1 MVGSGS
7 RLWLTLVGLPLLLA
21 GCGTAPQP
29 SADAAAHVHGAPVLA
44 GDSDDYVAKPMQGRW
59 LATAACS
66 VIDRQEVANAVRAW
80 VQTTELT
87 DVTYP
92 TRRRS
97 AASTCLY
104 TLANGSSVALLTREM
119 PRPSLTDAVIEEAR
133 LGDGTAPPWDRI
145 SGLGRAA
152 LWSGDRNTLQLF
164 LDDRRFVA
172 IDITDPPA
180 DRDPKAMMMAIAR
193 KIS

>member
-1 MVGSGS
+1 MDRSFRMTRLAVGAA
-7 RLWLTLVGLPLLLA
+7 LLQLA
-21 GCGTAPQP
+21 ACGAAP
-29 SADAAAHVHGAPVLA
+29 DAASHANGRGSLA
-44 GDSDDYVAKPMQGRW
+44 EEQGDHQPRPMQGRW

-80 VQTTELT
+80 VQTTELS
-87 DVTYP
+87 DVSYP

-119 PRPSLTDAVIEEAR
+119 PRPAFTDAVIERAR
-133 LGDGTAPPWDRI
+133 LGDGTTPAWEPI
-145 SGLGRAA
+145 LGLGRAA
-152 LWSGDRNTLQLF
+152 LWSADRNTLQLF

-172 IDITDPPA
+172 LDITDPPP
-180 DRDPKAMMMAIAR
+180 DRDPKAMMIAIAR
-193 KIS
+193 RIG